1 MSRPSLG
8 GRLSLRAVRKGWRRR
23 WRQWSDWTHMAVR
36 LSPYIRKR
44 KGRLGLALAC
54 GVGYTLTGLLE
65 PWTMKLILDN
75 VILGQPLPD
84 ILARAFPL
92 LAGDRFVLLNVLVG
106 AIILLATTRGL
117 FYYYQ
122 KLLTARVGQQATAD
136 IRLELYRH
144 IQRLSLTF
152 HNRRRTGDILA
163 RLTSDV
169 RFLRDVFISLPLT
182 IVSELMLIVGMVVV
196 MFLMDWSLTLLALM
210 VLPGLAVMLRAYQ
223 GPMRKAVRRQR
234 EREGDIAT
242 IASEV
247 LGAIKVVQGFRREE
261 YEADRFNVENKRSL
275 RTGLKAARL
284 EAKLRWYAEIAVAVV
299 TAIVIGVAARRVL
312 AGSLTPGDIIV
323 FVQYL
328 KTFNRPLR
336 RVSRMAERAARGAA
350 AAERV
355 LEMMSLEPAVKDLPG
370 ATRAPRFAGQI
381 VFDGVSLA
389 HRRRQVLSDIDLR
402 IEHGERVGIVGPTG
416 AGKSSLIALI
426 PRFYDPATGQV
437 RIDGRDVREF
447 KLATLR
453 DQISLVF
460 QEPILFAT
468 SIAENIGYGNP
479 SADKTEIVRAAQ
491 RAGID
496 HVISSLPDGYDTVI
510 GERGCT
516 LSGGERQCV
525 AIARAIIKDA
535 PIVILDE
542 PTAGLDS
549 WSAALVVQAI
559 RQLMEART
567 VIMISHDLRNLRDV
581 ERLVVVDSGR
591 IIDQG
596 PHETLRARSGLYQK
610 FSQLQAQELGR

>member
-1 MSRPSLG
+1 MIRRDSRGLF
-8 GRLSLRAVRKGWRRR
+8 SLRAVRKGWRRR

-75 VILGQPLPD
+75 VILGQPLPNV
-84 ILARAFPL
+84 LARTFPPI
-92 LAGDRFVLLNVLVG
+92 AGNRFLLLNVMVG
-106 AIILLATTRGL
+106 AIIALATARGL

-122 KLLTARVGQQATAD
+122 KLLTARVGQQATAE

-163 RLTSDV
+163 RLTSDI

-182 IVSELMLIVGMVVV
+182 IVSELMLIVGMIVV

-284 EAKLRWYAEIAVAVV
+284 EAKLRWSAEIAVAVV
-299 TAIVIGVAARRVL
+299 TALVIGVAARRVL

-323 FVQYL
+323 FVRYL

-336 RVSRMAERAARGAA
+336 RVSRMAERAARGAT

-355 LEMMSLEPAVKDLPG
+355 LEMMNLEPAVRDLPG
-370 ATRAPRFAGQI
+370 ARRAPRFEGQI

-402 IEHGERVGIVGPTG
+402 IEPGERVGIVGPTG

-426 PRFYDPATGQV
+426 PRFYDPATGRV
-437 RIDGRDVREF
+437 LIDGRDVREF

-453 DQISLVF
+453 DQVSVVF

-479 SADKTEIVRAAQ
+479 SADEVDIVRAAE

-496 HVISSLPDGYDTVI
+496 HVINSLPDGYDTVI

-559 RQLMEART
+559 RQLMDART

-581 ERLVVVDSGR
+581 ERVIVIDGGR
-591 IIDQG
+591 IVDEG
-596 PHETLRARSGLYQK
+596 SHEKLRARNGLYQT
-610 FSQLQAQELGR
+610 FSHLQAQELGR